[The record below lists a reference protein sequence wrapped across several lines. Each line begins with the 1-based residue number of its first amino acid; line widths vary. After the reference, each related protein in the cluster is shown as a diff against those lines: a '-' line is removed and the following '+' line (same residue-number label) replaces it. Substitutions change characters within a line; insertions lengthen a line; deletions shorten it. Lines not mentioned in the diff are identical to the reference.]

1 MSPLA
6 LSISFHAIG
15 AFCAAICYAPQKR
28 VKGWSWQTFWLLQA
42 AFCWFILPV
51 IGAFLTIPDY
61 AAVVREVPKDVML
74 RTFLLG
80 ALYGVGGTAFGV
92 AIRYVGFSI
101 TYAMAIGVSMV
112 GGTAYAIMKGDT
124 SIADAGAHV
133 QAFYAKTGSFWVTGG
148 MVVALIGIAF
158 CGAAGKF
165 KERDHAKANAA
176 QPGENKT
183 ALGIFLCLVAGILS
197 AVYGMAL
204 AEGAPLAR
212 AAAEH
217 AAGKTMLGIDAAT
230 FSGNAIYPFSN
241 AGAFLTT
248 AAYCVWLHRKNK
260 TFGEIVGS
268 SPNVS
273 AIRLPLNWVLAI
285 LTGCLWYGQFFFY
298 GFGHFYIEK
307 VKGFEQTCW
316 AIHMILLIL
325 LGTLVGIVFKEWARC
340 QKRTYVTLGLSLAL
354 LIGGKLALDYGNY
367 LGQKA
372 SEAEAKQ
379 TQTMS
384 AQ

>member
-28 VKGWSWQTFWLLQA
+28 VKGWSWQTFWILQA
-42 AFCWFILPV
+42 AFCWFLLPI
-51 IGAFLTIPDY
+51 IGAFLTVPDY
-61 AAVVREVPKDVML
+61 AAVVHEVPKDVML

-92 AIRYVGFSI
+92 AIRYVGFSV

-112 GGTAYAIMKGDT
+112 GGTAYAISKGDT
-124 SIADAGAHV
+124 SILDASTHLHD
-133 QAFYAKTGSFWVTGG
+133 FFAKTGSHWVVGG
-148 MVVALIGIAF
+148 LAIGLVGIAF

-165 KERDHAKANAA
+165 KEWDHSKSGTA

-183 ALGIFLCLVAGILS
+183 LLGIFLCLLAGVLS

-204 AEGAPLAR
+204 TEGEPLAK
-212 AAAEH
+212 AAEVH
-217 AAGKTMLGIDAAT
+217 AAGHSIMGFDAAT

-248 AAYCVWLHRKNK
+248 AAYCLWLHSRQK
-260 TFGEIVGS
+260 TFGEIVGR

-273 AIRLPLNWVLAI
+273 VIRLPFNWVLAI

-298 GFGHFYIEK
+298 GFGHYFIEQ

-354 LIGGKLALDYGNY
+354 LITGKLALDYGNY

-372 SEAEAKQ
+372 SEAAT
-379 TQTMS
+379 TQTAS